1 MPDVNLRH
9 FFALTDISDT
19 GRLSTAADR
28 VHMSQSALTQA
39 LRKLESNAGVP
50 LFDRAG
56 FGVTE
61 TEAGRLL
68 VRRSRRA
75 IELLAKAERD
85 VRAREGSTG
94 GGRAIHR
101 LVTASQLRALIAIV
115 ESGGYSLAA
124 RRLGLAQ
131 PSVHRAAKDLE
142 ALFGL
147 EFFPRAARGIEPTE
161 TARLLARYAELAF
174 VEVRQG
180 FEEVGE
186 LQGKMNSRISVG
198 SLPLA
203 RTDFL
208 PQAVTKLLES
218 YPDARV
224 SILDGPYIEQLHALR
239 YGQIDWLLGAL
250 RTPAPTADIA
260 QEDLFEEPLAI
271 VVRPGHPLI
280 GRKLDVR
287 ILASLD
293 WVAPRNL
300 TPARALFRELFQNND
315 LPVPEHVI
323 ECSSLIA
330 TRRLVQ
336 LSDRAALLSP
346 SQIRLDIES
355 GQLDV
360 LRDVLPGTVRPIG
373 LTMREDWVP
382 TVVQAEFTKIVRDLA
397 KDYSAT

>member
-1 MPDVNLRH
+1 MSDVNLRH
-9 FFALTDISDT
+9 FFALADISDT
-19 GRLSTAADR
+19 GRLSSAAER

-39 LRKLESNAGVP
+39 LRKLESTAGVP

-68 VRRSRRA
+68 VRRSKRA
-75 IELLAKAERD
+75 IELLARAERE
-85 VRAREGSTG
+85 VRARENAAAS
-94 GGRAIHR
+94 GRMVHR
-101 LVTASQLRALIAIV
+101 LMTASQLRALIAIV
-115 ESGGYSLAA
+115 EAGGYSLAA

-161 TARLLARYAELAF
+161 TARLLARYAELTFA
-174 VEVRQG
+174 EVRQG
-180 FEEVGE
+180 FEEVSE

-208 PQAVTKLLES
+208 PQAVTNLLEQF
-218 YPDARV
+218 PDARV

-239 YGQIDWLLGAL
+239 YGQIDWLIGAL

-260 QEDLFEEPLAI
+260 QEDLFNEPLAI
-271 VVRPGHPLI
+271 VVRPDHPLI
-280 GRKLDVR
+280 GNTPDVEV
-287 ILASLD
+287 LASLD
-293 WVAPRNL
+293 WIAPRKL
-300 TPARALFRELFQNND
+300 TPARDLFREIFERQGLGE
-315 LPVPEHVI
+315 PEHVI

-355 GQLDV
+355 GQLAILD
-360 LRDVLPGTVRPIG
+360 DVLPGTERPIG

-382 TVVQAEFTKIVRDLA
+382 TLVQAEFTRIVRELA
-397 KDYSAT
+397 AAKRA